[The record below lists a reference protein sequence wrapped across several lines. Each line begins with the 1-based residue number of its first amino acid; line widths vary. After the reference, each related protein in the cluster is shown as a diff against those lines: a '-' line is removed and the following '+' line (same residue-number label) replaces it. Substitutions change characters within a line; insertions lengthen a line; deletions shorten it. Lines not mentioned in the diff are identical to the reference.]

1 MNLVILTESDKI
13 SDDKYIL
20 KDNRS
25 EHIISILKLSVDDQ
39 LEIGILNGPI
49 GKAVIEKI
57 TGTEI
62 RLKISELF
70 EPPQTK
76 PIIDLICALPR
87 PQTLKKILFTSAM
100 MNVRQLHLVRAN
112 RVEKSYFQSPLLE
125 EKNYTPFLIE
135 GLAQGKFTCIPNV
148 IIHNKFRPFFE
159 DTLIELEKE
168 LGNKKTIKLLPD
180 KESKYKL
187 ANVLEADIDYLFIA
201 IGPEGGWVPFEIEI
215 FKKNGFQKFNLGPW
229 TLRVEHAVTAV
240 LAQIEGLYG
249 LK

>member
-1 MNLVILTESDKI
+1 MNAPTISDKI

-20 KDNRS
+20 KDNRA
-25 EHIISILKLSVDDQ
+25 EHIRSILKLSVNDQ

-49 GKAVIEKI
+49 GKALIEKI

-62 RLKISELF
+62 RLKITDLSD
-70 EPPQTK
+70 PPQIS

-112 RVEKSYFQSPLLE
+112 RVEKSYYQSPLLE
-125 EKNYTPFLIE
+125 EKNYKPFLLE
-135 GLAQGKFTCIPNV
+135 GLAQGKFTRIPKVV
-148 IIHNKFRPFFE
+148 IHQKFRSFFE
-159 DTLIELEKE
+159 DTLIEMEKE
-168 LGNKKTIKLLPD
+168 LDQKKTMKLLPD
-180 KESKYKL
+180 IESNSKL
-187 ANVLEADIDYLFIA
+187 TEVLRTDIDHLFIA

-215 FKKNGFQKFNLGPW
+215 LEHVGFQRVSLGLW

-240 LAQIEGLYG
+240 LAQIGVIHGSE
-249 LK
+249 